1 MICICS
7 KLTQNQRLLNHKFP
21 LNNLEMLLLIK
32 INFLMFLR
40 DQSPN
45 SKLSESA
52 IKIMQILKVN
62 LIFFNKKNRN
72 FSINKMSI
80 LKRIN

>member
-7 KLTQNQRLLNHKFP
+7 QLTQNQRLPNHKFP

-45 SKLSESA
+45 SKLSESV

-80 LKRIN
+80 LKRMN